1 MSRDKITSQEPGD
14 KICGNCVSQLV
25 RPSTYDSFILV
36 RSKNIYIY
44 RKGKLPNFVT
54 LQKCFFLLGKPQKL
68 PFENKKYF
76 TLKNLSTYYGH
87 ITLRFGLSV
96 GTFTGLLQYLSK
108 DIISLLQNPFPAI
121 LRPKKSPDCNSAQ
134 ITFFCGSLLFLRF
147 QCNRSFYI

>member
-1 MSRDKITSQEPGD
+1 M
-14 KICGNCVSQLV
+14 
-25 RPSTYDSFILV
+25 
-36 RSKNIYIY
+36 
-44 RKGKLPNFVT
+44 PNFVT

-96 GTFTGLLQYLSK
+96 GIFTGLLQYLSK
-108 DIISLLQNPFPAI
+108 DIISFLQNPFPAI

-134 ITFFCGSLLFLRF
+134 ITFFLRLPIIFKVPMQQKLIHLSLLNYWLTSLTLTGLHRML
-147 QCNRSFYI
+147 